1 MRKAEAV
8 RRDGVVVCRF
18 PVMPVYGMDFAKLA
32 EACFAMLNP
41 GVYTG
46 DLTFREC
53 KEAENA

>member
-1 MRKAEAV
+1 MRRAEAV

-18 PVMPVYGMDFAKLA
+18 PVMPVYGMDFSKLA

-53 KEAENA
+53 KEAEK